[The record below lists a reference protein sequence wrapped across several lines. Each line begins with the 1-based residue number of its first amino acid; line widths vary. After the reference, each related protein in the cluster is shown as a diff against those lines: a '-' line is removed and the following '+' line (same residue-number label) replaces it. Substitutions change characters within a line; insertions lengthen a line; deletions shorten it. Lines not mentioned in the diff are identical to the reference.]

1 MADRSATP
9 RHQHTTISATS
20 TKPTTHSTQSP
31 SLTPTPIKFTGPREW
46 KDIPDSDPST
56 TPQLHHRQHPHLP
69 QPLGCWA
76 ESISVLGEFEAT
88 TTNLFLAPSAECQP
102 TRSLRQ
108 HGPRI
113 KFIAF
118 PDLAQGQTPLHNS
131 EDLEQPINDYIRQ
144 PWTAAWS
151 SKGLFSIPREN
162 TTYPSSSATSCPTLS
177 SLHNP
182 QCGGRKI
189 AASHPCYSRSQG
201 PRPHSLHFRPQNSR
215 KPRQLHLCPPTTS
228 VGRME
233 LLSEPHLQQRQGEV
247 RQLIFDVGA
256 FVDGYHLGAPD
267 NLGLVC

>member
-1 MADRSATP
+1 MPPSRP
-9 RHQHTTISATS
+9 R
-20 TKPTTHSTQSP
+20 SP
-31 SLTPTPIKFTGPREW
+31 SLRHTLRNRRAEPRRRSNSGALENGRTYLIVTPPRHPRCITGNIHIFHSLWDAGQKAFRSLENS
-46 KDIPDSDPST
+46 K
-56 TPQLHHRQHPHLP
+56 RQ
-69 QPLGCWA
+69 QR
-76 ESISVLGEFEAT
+76 
-88 TTNLFLAPSAECQP
+88 NLFLAPSAECQP
-102 TRSLRQ
+102 TRSLHQ

-118 PDLAQGQTPLHNS
+118 PDLAQGQMPLHNS

-201 PRPHSLHFRPQNSR
+201 PRPHSLHFRPQNRR

-233 LLSEPHLQQRQGEV
+233 LLPEPHLQQRQGEV